1 MLFEALRGWGASAT
15 MAAFTFCSDC
25 AMSQHTPPDNP
36 LEVVEKSR
44 RVSLRSLY
52 LDPNNFRI
60 LHEPDQ
66 KQVPDDQVK
75 NRDVVQR
82 TMRLLCGDKNQNIVD
97 LIESFKVNGYLR
109 VDQILVRE
117 LPGGG
122 MLVVEGNRRVAALK
136 FLQQEYEAKGVD
148 LGQLS
153 PDTFSQVPV
162 MLYTDGDEVHHLTL
176 MALKHVSGNKKWG
189 EWNQAQL
196 LENLYKT
203 HGLNEEDICKRIG
216 ITKVELR
223 RSLRALAMVAEYKS
237 SDYGD
242 QFNEAMFPIFRH
254 AVRSAA
260 LKDWLAWDDG
270 DRQIHNP
277 ANRDFFFSLLSREPM
292 DELDED
298 GSVGYGGQSLQPVI
312 TRREDVDT
320 LAKVVSD
327 DRALTYLRKTRD
339 LNGAYRNS
347 DLVFRE
353 RQEAAVQSVA
363 ADVDALAQL
372 AIRPQNLPEL
382 EGVRGKL
389 QSIIDRARAS
399 GLSGVEQKAVFR
411 ERVDAHFTAI
421 QVQRYRC
428 LQGLHLTQL
437 ARINLVAG
445 LNNAGKTS
453 LLEAIYLLTRQNDLD
468 GLLEVMRRRGKV
480 ATDQLDPEW
489 LLEQLGDSTVDIQG
503 TFDGL
508 PAQVRLQQI
517 TETDHAIDKTR
528 YLGSIE
534 IDAGYG
540 PTPLASLNRIFKGQ
554 DRETQ
559 ADRLRLLCPVVFSS
573 PFFFNEPH
581 RYTAFYHRSVQ
592 AKALPDIF
600 AFLRANLLPSL
611 RDIRLTDE
619 RQRFVVDDEPFE
631 TGVDLSSYGE
641 GLQRMFLLSL
651 LFASAPH
658 GVVLIDE
665 FENALHHDLIAP
677 FARFIHQLALKF
689 NVQVFI
695 TSHSKECIDA
705 FITGIPQVQ
714 DVSCH
719 ALVNTPEGIRSRDFS
734 GTTFRRLLEAGDV
747 DLRGA
752 R

>member
-1 MLFEALRGWGASAT
+1 MSMSEQTPSEPDTSASRASAK
-15 MAAFTFCSDC
+15 
-25 AMSQHTPPDNP
+25 
-36 LEVVEKSR
+36 LR
-44 RVSLRSLY
+44 WVSLRSLY

-60 LHEPDQ
+60 IHEVDQ
-66 KQVPDDQVK
+66 KQVSDSDVK
-75 NRDVVQR
+75 NRDVMQR
-82 TMRLLCGDKNQNIVD
+82 TMRLLCGERNQNIQD
-97 LIESFKVNGYLR
+97 LIESFKANGYLR

-117 LPGGG
+117 LPDGG
-122 MLVVEGNRRVAALK
+122 MLVVEGNRRIAALK
-136 FLQQEYEAKGVD
+136 FLQQEYESKGID

-153 PDTFSQVPV
+153 PETFSQVPV
-162 MLYTDGDEVHHLTL
+162 VLYTDGDEVHHLTL
-176 MALKHVSGNKKWG
+176 MALKHISGNKKWG

-196 LENLYKT
+196 LESLHKT
-203 HGLNEEDICKRIG
+203 HGLGEEDICRRIG
-216 ITKVELR
+216 ISKVELR
-223 RSLRALAMVAEYKS
+223 RSLRALAMVAEYQA

-260 LKDWLAWDDG
+260 LKDWLAWDDS
-270 DRQIHNP
+270 DRQIHHA
-277 ANRDFFFSLLSREPM
+277 ANRDFFFSLLSREPTEEQE
-292 DELDED
+292 DD
-298 GSVGYGGQSLQPVI
+298 GSVGYGGKYLEPVI
-312 TRREDVDT
+312 TRRDDVDT
-320 LAKVVSD
+320 LAKVISD
-327 DRALTYLRKTRD
+327 ERALAYLRKNRD
-339 LNGAYRNS
+339 LNGAYRSS

-353 RQEAAVQSVA
+353 RQEAAVKSVA
-363 ADVDALAQL
+363 ADIDTLAQL
-372 AIRPQNLPEL
+372 AINPQNLPEL
-382 EGVRGKL
+382 EGARGRL

-411 ERVDAHFTAI
+411 EWVDVHFTMVT
-421 QVQRYRC
+421 VQRYRC
-428 LQGLHLTQL
+428 LQGLNLTQL
-437 ARINLVAG
+437 ARINLIAG

-489 LLEQLGDSTVDIQG
+489 LLEQMGDGTLAIQG
-503 TFDGL
+503 QFDGL
-508 PAQVRLQQI
+508 LAQVTLQQK
-517 TETDHAIDKTR
+517 TEIDSTIDKTR

-534 IDAGYG
+534 IEANYG

-600 AFLRANLLPSL
+600 EFLRANLLPTL

-619 RQRFVVDDEPFE
+619 RQRFVVDDEQFE
-631 TGVDLSSYGE
+631 TGVDLSNYGE

-677 FARFIHQLALKF
+677 FARFIHQLAVKF
-689 NVQVFI
+689 NVQIFV

-714 DVSCH
+714 DLSCH

-734 GTTFRRLLEAGDV
+734 GPTFQRLLQAGDV